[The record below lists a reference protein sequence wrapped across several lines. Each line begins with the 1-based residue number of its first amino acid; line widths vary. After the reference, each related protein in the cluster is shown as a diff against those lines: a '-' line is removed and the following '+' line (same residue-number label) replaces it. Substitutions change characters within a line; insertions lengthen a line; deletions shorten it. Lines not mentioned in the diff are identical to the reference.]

1 MQLNL
6 ALFSFNG
13 ACGYIEKPSALCQP
27 TSFDPLVSNYVD
39 DVVSYQISLRILS
52 GLFLCQDREPTFVD
66 IQMYGTY
73 GQINKRNEYRIRA
86 KKWDGF
92 HVIYDENNLDSEEF
106 SIVFS
111 RVILPEIAGLRFS
124 VTAEDGAFVGQSF
137 IPIAHLQAGYRYVP
151 LKNLMNIPVN
161 SSNLFLFIRKEVCVK
176 SKELELTIKPFQPL
190 IVQLHKSV
198 LQDKPTEQDY
208 SHLVVRRHRSNSVI
222 PKSSSN
228 PDMTIVN
235 DPLDSYAK
243 HFIVGSELND
253 QNRLCKLL
261 TLRDI
266 HPEELSK
273 RDRMIQG
280 KLRRL
285 SQEFQSVKFHRLN
298 FFSLIFPFQ
307 IIVKEEN
314 QFREHSDSPG
324 PSQGRKA
331 SITSITSRE
340 QPNKDIGKHLL
351 ELYSRKFHQQEEI
364 EYKYLDEVCPFI
376 EIFEAFTRLFFS
388 IMKNYRRKLL
398 MIINDD

>member
-27 TSFDPLVSNYVD
+27 HTSFDPLVSNHID
-39 DVVSYQISLRILS
+39 DVICYQISLRILS

-92 HVIYDENNLDSEEF
+92 RVVYDENNLDSEEF
-106 SIVFS
+106 SIEFS

-137 IPIAHLQAGYRYVP
+137 IPIAHLQAGYRCLP

-161 SSNLFLFIRKEVCVK
+161 SSNLFLFIRKEVCVN
-176 SKELELTIKPFQPL
+176 SKELELTTKPFQPL
-190 IVQLHKSV
+190 ILQLPKSV
-198 LQDKPTEQDY
+198 LQEKSFTEDY

-235 DPLDSYAK
+235 DPLNSYAK
-243 HFIVGSELND
+243 HFIVGSELNE

-261 TLRDI
+261 ALRDI
-266 HPEELSK
+266 HPEGLTK
-273 RDRMIQG
+273 RDQIIQD

-285 SQEFQSVKFHRLN
+285 SQEFQSVKFHRLTS
-298 FFSLIFPFQ
+298 FAFIFRFQ
-307 IIVKEEN
+307 IIVKEEIR
-314 QFREHSDSPG
+314 FREHSDSPD
-324 PSQGRKA
+324 SFHGRKA

-340 QPNKDIGKHLL
+340 QPNKSLL
-351 ELYSRKFHQQEEI
+351 NLYSRKFHQQEEI
-364 EYKYLDEVCPFI
+364 EHKHLDDVCLSMNKSESFI
-376 EIFEAFTRLFFS
+376 RLCF
-388 IMKNYRRKLL
+388 
-398 MIINDD
+398 